1 MQKGKVMRIHAELRI
16 GTTALLADTGI
27 SCERKRDLPEGI
39 VPIDILDHGDGGKE
53 AVEDSGHRRELGM
66 VPTLALQLLLVT
78 NCTKNICWLLLATF
92 VFVIF

>member
-1 MQKGKVMRIHAELRI
+1 MRNCGSEPQPCRQIPVFPGR
-16 GTTALLADTGI
+16 
-27 SCERKRDLPEGI
+27 ERKRDLPEGI

-78 NCTKNICWLLLATF
+78 NCTKTFAGYCWQLSF
-92 VFVIF
+92 S